1 MVLTPGVIFL
11 FIGTFVLSL
20 AFFWGDAMG
29 LWLRLW
35 LTDGTIRG
43 PGAGGQRKI
52 HPTFR
57 WWAANLLAFTKFVG
71 IGLLI
76 K

>member
-1 MVLTPGVIFL
+1 MVWTPGVIFL

-43 PGAGGQRKI
+43 REGRGPLMVPDGEVRM
-52 HPTFR
+52 
-57 WWAANLLAFTKFVG
+57 
-71 IGLLI
+71 
-76 K
+76 